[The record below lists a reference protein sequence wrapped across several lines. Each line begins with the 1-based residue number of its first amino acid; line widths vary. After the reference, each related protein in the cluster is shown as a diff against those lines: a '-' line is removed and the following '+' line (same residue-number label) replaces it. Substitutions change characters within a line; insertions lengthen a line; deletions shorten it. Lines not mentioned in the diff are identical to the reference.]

1 MTISLCNLRA
11 FNTIINLYQTLP
23 IVQVAFLEDTTA
35 FVSHILLN
43 FDCGRLT

>member
-11 FNTIINLYQTLP
+11 FNTIINCINFP
-23 IVQVAFLEDTTA
+23 IVQVAFLEDNSG

-43 FDCGRLT
+43 FDCGHLT